1 MNQATIDAI
10 STASCLT
17 LKRSFEIFGG
27 EHPGL
32 EVIVLE
38 HPRCSASIALQ
49 GAQILSFQAH
59 GQAPLLWLSPKASFI
74 EGKAVRGGIPV
85 CAPWFGPHTEDANKP
100 QHGFARNLPWELSE
114 VQQSDSDVV
123 LRFQLSSSAAQLRL
137 HPWPLK
143 LTLEMTFSDSLNL
156 NLSVEHLD
164 GGSNT
169 HSMPFSWALHTYF
182 AVHDIAQTRIHGLDE
197 EQDYTF
203 QGEVDQVLT
212 QVPEHQ
218 SIICDGMTGSIEIY
232 GQHCPS
238 AIVWNPGPEKA
249 ATMTDLGKEHYA
261 GFVCVERGAA
271 KADSWSIPVGKTR
284 HAQLK
289 LSREF

>member
-1 MNQATIDAI
+1 MNQATIDVI

-17 LKRSFEIFGG
+17 LRRSFEVFGG
-27 EHPGL
+27 EQPGL

-49 GAQILSFQAH
+49 GAHILSFQPH
-59 GQAPLLWLSPKASFI
+59 GQADLLWLSPKASFA

-85 CAPWFGPHTEDANKP
+85 CAPWFGPHSKDTDKP
-100 QHGFARNLPWELSE
+100 QHGFARNLPWELLE

-123 LRFQLSSSAAQLRL
+123 LRFQLDSTAEQLRL

-143 LTLEMTFSDSLNL
+143 LTLEMTFSDSLSL
-156 NLSVEHLD
+156 SMSVEHLE
-164 GGSNT
+164 GGANT

-182 AVHDIAQTRIHGLDE
+182 ATHDIAQTRIRGLNE

-203 QGEVDQVLT
+203 RGEVDQILT
-212 QVPEHQ
+212 QIPEHQ
-218 SIICDGMTGSIEIY
+218 SIVCDGVAGSIEIY
-232 GQHCPS
+232 GQNCPS

-249 ATMTDLGKEHYA
+249 ASMVDLGKEHYA
-261 GFVCVERGAA
+261 SFVCVERGAA
-271 KADSWSIPVGKTR
+271 KADSWLIPVGETR
-284 HAQLK
+284 QAQLT
-289 LSREF
+289 LSRKF

>member
-1 MNQATIDAI
+1 MNQATTDAI

-17 LKRSFEIFGG
+17 LRRSFEVFGG

-32 EVIVLE
+32 EVLVLE

-49 GAQILSFQAH
+49 GAQILSFQPH
-59 GQAPLLWLSPKASFI
+59 DQAPLLWLSPNASFI

-85 CAPWFGPHTEDANKP
+85 CAPWFGPHAEDANKP
-100 QHGFARNLPWELSE
+100 QHGFARNLLWELSE
-114 VQQSDSDVV
+114 VQQSDSDVM
-123 LRFQLSSSAAQLRL
+123 LRFQLDSSAAQLHL

-143 LTLEMTFSDSLNL
+143 LTLEMTFSDSLSL
-156 NLSVEHLD
+156 NLSVEHLE
-164 GGSNT
+164 GGANT

-182 AVHDIAQTRIHGLDE
+182 AVDNIAQTRVLGLGE
-197 EQDYTF
+197 EQGFTF
-203 QGEVDQVLT
+203 NGEVDEVLT

-218 SIICDGMTGSIEIY
+218 SIACDGMTGSIEIN

-249 ATMTDLGKEHYA
+249 ATMIDLGKEHYA

-271 KADSWSIPVGKTR
+271 KADSWSIPAGETR
-284 HAQLK
+284 QAQLT
-289 LSREF
+289 LSRKL